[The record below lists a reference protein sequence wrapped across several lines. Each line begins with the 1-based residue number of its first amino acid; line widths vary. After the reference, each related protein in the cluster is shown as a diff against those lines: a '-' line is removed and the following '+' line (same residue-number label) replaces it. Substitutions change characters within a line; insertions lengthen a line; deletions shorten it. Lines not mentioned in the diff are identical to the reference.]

1 MKTCYYELL
10 DVQPFADDNELKKAY
25 RRKALQYHPDKN
37 PENVEEAT
45 EIFASIRAAYEV
57 LSDPQ
62 ERAWYD
68 SHKEQILND
77 EPIGL
82 NEDGEFEYEVD
93 ATVTGVTT
101 DELLMFFN
109 SSLYTRVDD
118 TPAGLFQIAGRV
130 FAKLAKDEVLNGRRL
145 GLTKHNMYKDDQFE
159 QDINSA
165 GYSKA
170 CEQQFKDYELA
181 PESMLFPPFGHSST
195 DYEYLKSFYKKWSGF
210 NTLKSFSWKDE
221 YVYSSN
227 YDRRTKREINKRN
240 EKARQSARN
249 EYNKTVKRFVVFIKK
264 LDKRMKDGLK
274 KSEELKRSKARQKQ
288 KELKD
293 AFNTDKKTKLEGE
306 FEPQNWQAIDEQNI
320 KEMEKLYEDSQDR
333 DALQDAVIENF
344 NEEEEVIV
352 YDCFICNKRFKSEKQ
367 LENHC
372 NTKLHKKRIAE
383 IQKEM
388 KNESMTLGLDD
399 LSDLED
405 FSSAEESLSAG
416 ANEKDGSEDQQTDDV
431 DDVSLKS
438 IDEELA
444 KIEEQ
449 LAQMEM
455 QISGDSE
462 GDVESDETTEIVSS
476 EEEDA
481 LLNQLLASLNGEA
494 QVTEESW
501 QDDKRPTKQKSKKK
515 KNNKNS
521 TPEPNYSVKMAPTD
535 RESCGTCG
543 AQFDSRNKLFKHVKG
558 NNHAALRSEV
568 KTKSVKKNKK
578 KAKK

>member
-1 MKTCYYELL
+1 M
-10 DVQPFADDNELKKAY
+10 QPFADDNELKKAY

-333 DALQDAVIENF
+333 DALQDAVIEDF

-416 ANEKDGSEDQQTDDV
+416 TNEKDGSEDQQTDDV

>member
-1 MKTCYYELL
+1 M
-10 DVQPFADDNELKKAY
+10 QPFADDNELKKAY

-333 DALQDAVIENF
+333 DALQDAVIEDF

-543 AQFDSRNKLFKHVKG
+543 AQFESRNKLFKHVKG

>member
-1 MKTCYYELL
+1 M
-10 DVQPFADDNELKKAY
+10 QPFADDNELKKAY

-221 YVYSSN
+221 YVYSNN

-333 DALQDAVIENF
+333 DALQDAVIEDF

-416 ANEKDGSEDQQTDDV
+416 TNEKDGSEDQQTDDV

>member
-1 MKTCYYELL
+1 M
-10 DVQPFADDNELKKAY
+10 QPFADDNELKKAY

-333 DALQDAVIENF
+333 DALQDAVIEDF

>member
-1 MKTCYYELL
+1 M
-10 DVQPFADDNELKKAY
+10 QPFADDNELKKAY

-145 GLTKHNMYKDDQFE
+145 GLTKYNMYKDDQFE

-165 GYSKA
+165 GYLKA

-333 DALQDAVIENF
+333 DALQDAVIEDF

>member
-1 MKTCYYELL
+1 M
-10 DVQPFADDNELKKAY
+10 QPFADDNELKKAY

-274 KSEELKRSKARQKQ
+274 KSEELKRSKVRQKQ

-333 DALQDAVIENF
+333 DALQDAVIEDF

>member
-145 GLTKHNMYKDDQFE
+145 GLTKYNMYKDDQFE

-165 GYSKA
+165 GYLKA

-449 LAQMEM
+449 LAQMEI

-501 QDDKRPTKQKSKKK
+501 QDDKRPTKHKSMKK

-521 TPEPNYSVKMAPTD
+521 TPEPKYSLKMAPTD